1 MGTIDL
7 PKSPNVF
14 HPEKP
19 SAVGSRNSLAQEYRD
34 QQAEVNQLLEEET
47 NKVIHHLTARLP
59 KDVLERLDVMGGMK
73 EKLYNYFNQNY
84 QNMFNRYM
92 VTSED
97 EMVKKVRNF
106 IDKEETKVLARYT
119 PKEIADLLDAVG
131 GADRFN
137 TGEIEKSMVN
147 MYGHLQGHIQRGVNE
162 LETHTNTILRQKTD
176 TGAFVRGENA
186 YSIVKCAFK
195 DNLLKPKTVSDVKL
209 SVNILDSELISPIFH
224 YQVTVE
230 YLIKDILSK
239 HLLDS
244 IDQTIETIKDERVD
258 SGVEEL
264 SDSEIIFSKIAQI
277 PNFTDDDV
285 DNPKSKRYTD
295 VAKLILDKIDGLR
308 AEIDP
313 ESFDQ
318 MNMRENI
325 KKIVDI
331 ENIRNRGF
339 NTAINSITSILDTSK
354 MGYQYIENLKNAR
367 QVVIREYED
376 SDVANLPDE
385 RYQIVLRYFDNAQ
398 LIEDRK
404 AYDVQIKSFETE
416 IQHLWD
422 VLEVIYQD
430 SKSSLK
436 VTDFT
441 DLAKKNKSKIKTRI
455 KDKTGEPLYE
465 DIAKVW
471 DEISF
476 VNVAE
481 TEVERSNRTYL
492 FEKDRIRQKI
502 ILMRNRMKSMY
513 DYLYPVERRIM
524 EDRLAFLEREY
535 NRFEYMINPYHLN
548 PGILL
553 DVDITSIKRKKAT
566 LDAMANVLN
575 EFLHGVSKGFQD
587 AAFASYSRRRSTVR
601 EDITQSFSSSTD
613 ERPKSGESSSTSTY
627 LDLIN
632 SESEGA
638 ADTPKQAPKAIA
650 APKRGQSTGVKAA
663 ASTKNNGGSTRGR
676 PAAKAKAGASGR
688 GSSGRGGGAAGRG
701 RGRPRGRDSG
711 LREV

>member
-1 MGTIDL
+1 MGAIDL

-34 QQAEVNQLLEEET
+34 QQAEVDVLLEEET
-47 NKVIHHLTARLP
+47 NKVIRHLTAKLP
-59 KDVLERLDVMGGMK
+59 KNVLERLDVMGGLK

-106 IDKEETKVLARYT
+106 IDKEETKVLTRYT

-131 GADRFN
+131 GADKFN
-137 TGEIEKSMVN
+137 TGEVEKSVVN

-162 LETHTNTILRQKTD
+162 LETHTNSILRQKTD

-195 DNLLKPKTVSDVKL
+195 DNQLKPKTVSDVKL

-230 YLIKDILSK
+230 YLIKDLISK
-239 HLLDS
+239 HIIDS
-244 IDQTIETIKDERVD
+244 IDKLIEQMKDARID
-258 SGVEEL
+258 QGEEEFT
-264 SDSEIIFSKIAQI
+264 DSEIIFGKI
-277 PNFTDDDV
+277 NKVDTFTDDNTDEA
-285 DNPKSKRYTD
+285 KSKRYGYI
-295 VAKLILDKIDGLR
+295 AKALMERIADLR

-313 ESFDQ
+313 ESFDAL
-318 MNMRENI
+318 NIRENI

-354 MGYQYIENLKNAR
+354 MGYQYIENLKNGR
-367 QVVIREYED
+367 EVIIREYED
-376 SDVANLPDE
+376 TDVVSLPDE
-385 RYQIVLRYFDNAQ
+385 RYQIKLRYFDNAQ

-404 AYDVQIKSFETE
+404 AYDVQLKSFETE
-416 IQHLWD
+416 VQHLWD
-422 VLEVIYQD
+422 VLESIYRDQ
-430 SKSSLK
+430 KNMWK
-436 VTDFT
+436 VNDFE
-441 DLAKKNKSKIKTRI
+441 DLSNKKRNRIKKQ

-476 VNVAE
+476 VKAAE
-481 TEVERSNRTYL
+481 TEVEKSNRTYIY
-492 FEKDRIRQKI
+492 EKDRIRTRLI
-502 ILMRNRMKSMY
+502 RMSDRLKKMY
-513 DYLYPVERRIM
+513 NFLYPAERRVM
-524 EDRLAFLEREY
+524 EERLSWLEREY
-535 NRFEYMINPYHLN
+535 YRFDYMINPYHLQ
-548 PGILL
+548 PGLLL
-553 DVDITSIKRKKAT
+553 DVDITSIKRKKVT

-575 EFLHGVSKGFQD
+575 EFLHGVSKGFSD
-587 AAFASYSRRRSTVR
+587 AAFASFSRRRSTVR
-601 EDITQSFSSSTD
+601 EDINQSFSASVED
-613 ERPKSGESSSTSTY
+613 EETAV
-627 LDLIN
+627 
-632 SESEGA
+632 A
-638 ADTPKQAPKAIA
+638 AAAPKPRAIA
-650 APKRGQSTGVKAA
+650 APAKSSSKAPAKAA
-663 ASTKNNGGSTRGR
+663 PKKKGVVDSK
-676 PAAKAKAGASGR
+676 AKAKKPS
-688 GSSGRGGGAAGRG
+688 RGG
-701 RGRPRGRDSG
+701 SQ
-711 LREV
+711 LSEV

>member
-47 NKVIHHLTARLP
+47 NKVIHHLIAKLP
-59 KDVLERLDVMGGMK
+59 KDTLERLDVMGGLK

-92 VTSED
+92 VTTED

-106 IDKEETKVLARYT
+106 IDKEETKVLSRYT

-131 GADRFN
+131 GADKFN

-162 LETHTNTILRQKTD
+162 LETHTNSILRQKTD

-195 DNLLKPKTVSDVKL
+195 DNLVKPKTVSDVKL

-230 YLIKDILSK
+230 YLIKDLLGK
-239 HLLDS
+239 HIVDT
-244 IDQTIETIKDERVD
+244 IDHVIEGVKDERVD
-258 SGVEEL
+258 QGLEEL
-264 SDSEIIFSKIAQI
+264 TDSEIIFNKIGQVE
-277 PNFTDDDV
+277 NFTDDKV
-285 DNPKSKRYTD
+285 DDPKSKRYAV
-295 VAKLILDKIDGLR
+295 VAKAVMEKINDLR

-313 ESFDQ
+313 ETFDQ
-318 MNMRENI
+318 LNIRENI

-367 QVVIREYED
+367 EVIIREYED
-376 SDVANLPDE
+376 TDTANLPDE
-385 RYQIVLRYFDNAQ
+385 RYQIKLRYFDNAQ

-404 AYDVQIKSFETE
+404 AYDVQMKSFETE
-416 IQHLWD
+416 VQHLWD
-422 VLEVIYQD
+422 ILEVIYQD
-430 SKSSLK
+430 SKNSWK
-436 VTDFT
+436 VNDFE
-441 DLAKKNKSKIKTRI
+441 DLAKKEKPRVQKLIKS
-455 KDKTGEPLYE
+455 KTGEPLYE

-476 VNVAE
+476 VRASE
-481 TEVERSNRTYL
+481 TEVERSNRTYIY
-492 FEKDRIRQKI
+492 EKDRIRQRI
-502 ILMRNRMKSMY
+502 IFMRSKMKDMY
-513 DYLYPVERRIM
+513 TYQYPIERRVM
-524 EDRLAFLEREY
+524 EDRLAWLEKEY
-535 NRFEYMINPYHLN
+535 YRFEYTINPYHLQ
-548 PGILL
+548 PGLLL

-587 AAFASYSRRRSTVR
+587 AAFASFSRRRSTVR
-601 EDITQSFSSSTD
+601 EDINQSFSSVADSKPASD
-613 ERPKSGESSSTSTY
+613 AEASGGSAY

-632 SESEGA
+632 SDSPASVSDSE
-638 ADTPKQAPKAIA
+638 TKAIA
-650 APKRGQSTGVKAA
+650 APKKGRG
-663 ASTKNNGGSTRGR
+663 
-676 PAAKAKAGASGR
+676 AAKAKGGAVDARTGRRGRKSGR
-688 GSSGRGGGAAGRG
+688 SSGG
-701 RGRPRGRDSG
+701 DVT
-711 LREV
+711 LKEV

>member
-1 MGTIDL
+1 MGAIDL

-34 QQAEVNQLLEEET
+34 QQAEVNLLLEEET

-59 KDVLERLDVMGGMK
+59 KDVLERLDVMGGLK

-106 IDKEETKVLARYT
+106 IDKEETKVLTRYT

-131 GADRFN
+131 GADKFN
-137 TGEIEKSMVN
+137 TGEVEKSVVN

-162 LETHTNTILRQKTD
+162 LETHTNSILRQKTD

-195 DNLLKPKTVSDVKL
+195 DNVAKPKTVSDVKL

-230 YLIKDILSK
+230 FLVKDLISKHIIDTLDKIIEQIKD
-239 HLLDS
+239 DR
-244 IDQTIETIKDERVD
+244 IDK
-258 SGVEEL
+258 GLEEL
-264 SDSEIIFSKIAQI
+264 SDGEIIFNKL
-277 PNFTDDDV
+277 NKVETLTDDELD
-285 DNPKSKRYTD
+285 DPKSKRYTFM
-295 VAKLILDKIDGLR
+295 AKKLMERLSDLR

-313 ESFDQ
+313 ASFDAL
-318 MNMRENI
+318 NIRENI
-325 KKIVDI
+325 KKIIDM

-354 MGYQYIENLKNAR
+354 MGYQYIENLKNGR
-367 QVVIREYED
+367 EVIIREYED
-376 SDVANLPDE
+376 TDVANLPDE
-385 RYQIVLRYFDNAQ
+385 RYAIKLRYFDNAQ

-404 AYDVQIKSFETE
+404 AYDVMLKSFETE
-416 IQHLWD
+416 VQHLWD

-430 SKSSLK
+430 KKSIFK
-436 VTDFT
+436 ITDFD
-441 DLAKKNKSKIKTRI
+441 DLAKRKKGRIRKTIKEKS
-455 KDKTGEPLYE
+455 GEPLYE

-476 VNVAE
+476 IKSAE
-481 TEVERSNRTYL
+481 TEVEKSNRTYIW
-492 FEKDRIRQKI
+492 EKDRIRNRI
-502 ILMRNRMKSMY
+502 ILMRNKMKKTW
-513 DYLYPVERRIM
+513 DYLYPVERRVM
-524 EDRLAFLEREY
+524 EDRLQWLEKEY
-535 NRFEYMINPYHLN
+535 YRFDYMINPYHIQ
-548 PGILL
+548 PGLLL
-553 DVDITSIKRKKAT
+553 DVDITSIKRKKVT

-575 EFLHGVSKGFQD
+575 EFLHGVSKGFSD
-587 AAFASYSRRRSTVR
+587 AAFASFSRRRSTVR
-601 EDITQSFSSSTD
+601 EDINQSFATVTEED
-613 ERPKSGESSSTSTY
+613 EEAV
-627 LDLIN
+627 
-632 SESEGA
+632 A
-638 ADTPKQAPKAIA
+638 AAAPKPRQASIA
-650 APKRGQSTGVKAA
+650 APKA
-663 ASTKNNGGSTRGR
+663 ASR
-676 PAAKAKAGASGR
+676 PATKKKGVVDKAKAKK
-688 GSSGRGGGAAGRG
+688 SSRGGGIAE
-701 RGRPRGRDSG
+701 
-711 LREV
+711 L

>member
-1 MGTIDL
+1 MGAIDL

-47 NKVIHHLTARLP
+47 NKVIHHLTAKLP
-59 KDVLERLDVMGGMK
+59 KDTLERLDVMGGLK

-131 GADRFN
+131 GADKFN

-162 LETHTNTILRQKTD
+162 LETHTNSILRQKTD

-195 DNLLKPKTVSDVKL
+195 DNLVKPKTVSDVKL

-230 YLIKDILSK
+230 YLIKDLLGK
-239 HLLDS
+239 HIIDS
-244 IDQTIETIKDERVD
+244 IDHTIEGIKDERVD
-258 SGVEEL
+258 QGLEEF
-264 SDSEIIFSKIAQI
+264 SDSEILFTKIGQVE
-277 PNFTDDDV
+277 NFTDDKID
-285 DNPKSKRYTD
+285 DPKSKRYSII
-295 VAKLILDKIDGLR
+295 AKTVMEKINDLR

-313 ESFDQ
+313 ETFDQ
-318 MNMRENI
+318 MNIRENI

-367 QVVIREYED
+367 EVIIREYED
-376 SDVANLPDE
+376 TDVANLPDE
-385 RYQIVLRYFDNAQ
+385 RYQIKLRYFDNAQ
-398 LIEDRK
+398 LTEDRK
-404 AYDVQIKSFETE
+404 AYDVQLKSFETE
-416 IQHLWD
+416 VQHLWD

-430 SKSSLK
+430 SKNSWK
-436 VTDFT
+436 VNDFE
-441 DLAKKNKSKIKTRI
+441 DLARKEKPRIQKLIKA
-455 KDKTGEPLYE
+455 KTGEPLYE

-476 VNVAE
+476 VRAGE
-481 TEVERSNRTYL
+481 TEVERSNRTYIY
-492 FEKDRIRQKI
+492 EKDRIRQRI
-502 ILMRNRMKSMY
+502 ILMRNKMKQMY
-513 DYLYPVERRIM
+513 TYQYPIERRVM
-524 EDRLAFLEREY
+524 EDRLSFLEREY
-535 NRFEYMINPYHLN
+535 YRFEYMINPYHLQ
-548 PGILL
+548 PGLLL

-587 AAFASYSRRRSTVR
+587 AAFASFSRRRSTVR
-601 EDITQSFSSSTD
+601 EDINQSFSTVEDSKTAQSAEAGGSSA
-613 ERPKSGESSSTSTY
+613 Y
-627 LDLIN
+627 LDLLN
-632 SESEGA
+632 SDSPASVSDSE
-638 ADTPKQAPKAIA
+638 TKAIV
-650 APKRGQSTGVKAA
+650 APKRG
-663 ASTKNNGGSTRGR
+663 RG
-676 PAAKAKAGASGR
+676 AAKAK
-688 GSSGRGGGAAGRG
+688 GAAVDAKPGRRG
-701 RGRPRGRDSG
+701 RKAGRSTGGDVA
-711 LREV
+711 LKEV

>member
-1 MGTIDL
+1 
-7 PKSPNVF
+7 
-14 HPEKP
+14 
-19 SAVGSRNSLAQEYRD
+19 
-34 QQAEVNQLLEEET
+34 
-47 NKVIHHLTARLP
+47 
-59 KDVLERLDVMGGMK
+59 
-73 EKLYNYFNQNY
+73 
-84 QNMFNRYM
+84 
-92 VTSED
+92 
-97 EMVKKVRNF
+97 
-106 IDKEETKVLARYT
+106 
-119 PKEIADLLDAVG
+119 
-131 GADRFN
+131 
-137 TGEIEKSMVN
+137 
-147 MYGHLQGHIQRGVNE
+147 
-162 LETHTNTILRQKTD
+162 
-176 TGAFVRGENA
+176 
-186 YSIVKCAFK
+186 
-195 DNLLKPKTVSDVKL
+195 
-209 SVNILDSELISPIFH
+209 
-224 YQVTVE
+224 
-230 YLIKDILSK
+230 
-239 HLLDS
+239 
-244 IDQTIETIKDERVD
+244 
-258 SGVEEL
+258 
-264 SDSEIIFSKIAQI
+264 
-277 PNFTDDDV
+277 
-285 DNPKSKRYTD
+285 
-295 VAKLILDKIDGLR
+295 
-308 AEIDP
+308 
-313 ESFDQ
+313 
-318 MNMRENI
+318 
-325 KKIVDI
+325 
-331 ENIRNRGF
+331 
-339 NTAINSITSILDTSK
+339 

-430 SKSSLK
+430 SKSSFK

-441 DLAKKNKSKIKTRI
+441 DLAKKNKSKIKTKI

-613 ERPKSGESSSTSTY
+613 ERPKSGESASSTY

-632 SESEGA
+632 SESEGP
-638 ADTPKQAPKAIA
+638 ADAPKQAPRAIA
-650 APKRGQSTGVKAA
+650 APKRGQSAGVKSAA
-663 ASTKNNGGSTRGR
+663 ASKNSGGSTRGR
-676 PAAKAKAGASGR
+676 PAAKAKAGRGASSGR
-688 GSSGRGGGAAGRG
+688 GGGGAAGRG